1 MRTHAQR
8 GQSNGNHGKNSKKIK
23 HYEEKNND
31 NNGESTDFGAEDST
45 AGPKTMATNYRNPN
59 NVNPTK
65 VM

>member
-1 MRTHAQR
+1 MAIMAKTQK
-8 GQSNGNHGKNSKKIK
+8 KNTALRR
-23 HYEEKNND
+23 KNND